1 MGQRYLWADDDE
13 LRARAAD
20 EVKDRGAAVD
30 VDLQTFGFECHA
42 AVTGSHADLTDAGAA
57 EAGLEQRVLAAA

>member
-1 MGQRYLWADDDE
+1 MGQRHLWADDDE
-13 LRARAAD
+13 LRPRAAD

-30 VDLQTFGFECHA
+30 VDFQAFGFQCHA
-42 AVTGSHADLTDAGAA
+42 AVTGSHADLADARAA